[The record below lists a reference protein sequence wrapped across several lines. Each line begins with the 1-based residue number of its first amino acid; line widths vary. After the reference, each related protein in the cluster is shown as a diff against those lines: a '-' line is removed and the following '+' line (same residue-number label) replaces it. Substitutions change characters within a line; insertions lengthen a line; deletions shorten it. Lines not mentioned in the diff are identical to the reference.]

1 MLCSSKNAQIP
12 VAFSAIKPQKAPG
25 CPPFSRWDC
34 AAYPYG
40 SLAVHAASTR
50 TMPLECASGAIKIE
64 RFNFPAVFCKR
75 RIQGGDVTLAIELFC
90 NKRIGTEK
98 VAFKRRVYE
107 SEFGVLRADYGK
119 NADCRFKWAESGTV
133 YDVDL
138 DAMATFSTE
147 FGTVG
152 RIGGFQI

>member
-1 MLCSSKNAQIP
+1 MLLILMESWLCMLQAQDDAVRMRLRSKALWP
-12 VAFSAIKPQKAPG
+12 
-25 CPPFSRWDC
+25 
-34 AAYPYG
+34 
-40 SLAVHAASTR
+40 
-50 TMPLECASGAIKIE
+50 IKIE
-64 RFNFPAVFCKR
+64 RFNFFAVFCKR
-75 RIQGGDVTLAIELFC
+75 RSQGGNIALAIELFC
-90 NKRIGTEK
+90 NKRIGAEK
-98 VAFKRRVYE
+98 VAFKRRVCE

-119 NADCRFKWAESGTV
+119 NADCCFKWAESGTV

>member
-25 CPPFSRWDC
+25 CPRFR
-34 AAYPYG
+34 G
-40 SLAVHAASTR
+40 GIVLLILMESLAMHAASAR
-50 TMPLECASGAIKIE
+50 AMPLESASGAIKIE

-98 VAFKRRVYE
+98 VAFKRRVCE

-119 NADCRFKWAESGTV
+119 NADCCFKWAESGTV

>member
-1 MLCSSKNAQIP
+1 M
-12 VAFSAIKPQKAPG
+12 
-25 CPPFSRWDC
+25 
-34 AAYPYG
+34 
-40 SLAVHAASTR
+40 HAASAR
-50 TMPLECASGAIKIE
+50 AMPLESASGAIKIE

-90 NKRIGTEK
+90 NTRIGTEK